1 MGSLTKS
8 LVKEGKASGSKNP
21 YIYSR
26 NVKLAIMWASKN
38 KSVDLTHFESKSSGI
53 DSSDEIISS
62 ERSSHTSGDTKDTE
76 DANPDS
82 IALIGSGDFGRALA
96 LRMVQ
101 SGLTVNIGSRNPQ
114 RNREL
119 VLKTGAKLT
128 SVEEA
133 IRASQSNIVILA
145 VPKDFYEKQPI
156 HLFEGKVVIDVSN
169 RNSIYAKGES
179 QAEYLQSVLPRSA
192 VVKAFNVLSAYALES
207 GGIQGSKEVFYAG
220 DVHSAKEEVS
230 GLIRTLGFSPIDRGA
245 LRNAREIEDIPVQRS
260 PLWKTP
266 LIISTVLFAVLFL
279 LSFSKMQ
286 ICWTLTWDSWKG
298 WHWGRFE
305 TIPVTTVNSTLAV
318 HAITLLALCYLPGC
332 IGAWIQI
339 FRGTKYS
346 RFPNW
351 LDKWLKMRKQ
361 LGLLMLFSASLHMC
375 LSVAMMSPTQYELA
389 YGDPG
394 SESVDITNVD
404 VKKKIGWT
412 GFEILQNQ
420 TVKVFGTEKMNLRGE
435 CFLLAGV
442 MAYALAIVLG
452 ITSLPS
458 VTNVLTWKEFG
469 FVQSKLGW
477 ICLLFACAH
486 DMFYGWPYIGSPSC
500 YVPPTFQYAL
510 YIPGLA
516 ILMKIPMVLDDWL
529 QIGYLN
535 KIRGG
540 WERNG
545 KWGTGSKVDSEA
557 GNAPVKQ
564 LDDPLGNDNKAYTV
578 DPPAGLYPSIEVA

>member
-1 MGSLTKS
+1 MYT
-8 LVKEGKASGSKNP
+8 SK
-21 YIYSR
+21 
-26 NVKLAIMWASKN
+26 K
-38 KSVDLTHFESKSSGI
+38 VDLTHFESKSSGI
-53 DSSDEIISS
+53 DSGDEIISS
-62 ERSSHTSGDTKDTE
+62 ERSSTSGEVSDG
-76 DANPDS
+76 NRS
-82 IALIGSGDFGRALA
+82 ITIIGSGDFGRALA

-101 SGLTVNIGSRNPQ
+101 SGLTVNIGSRNPH
-114 RNREL
+114 RNSEL
-119 VLKTGAKLT
+119 AGLVDKTGAKLLST
-128 SVEEA
+128 EEA
-133 IRASQSNIVILA
+133 LSASNSNIVILA
-145 VPKDFYEKQPI
+145 VPKDFYERQP
-156 HLFEGKVVIDVSN
+156 LKALEGKVVVDVSN
-169 RNSIYAKGES
+169 RNSIYSKDATS
-179 QAEYLQSVLPRSA
+179 QAEYLQSLLPRSA

-245 LRNAREIEDIPVQRS
+245 LRNAREIEDIPVQRF
-260 PLWKTP
+260 PLWKMP
-266 LIISTVLFAVLFL
+266 LIISTVIFTVLFL

-412 GFEILQNQ
+412 GFEILHNQ

-516 ILMKIPMVLDDWL
+516 ILMKIPIVLDDWL

-540 WERNG
+540 WERN
-545 KWGTGSKVDSEA
+545 SK
-557 GNAPVKQ
+557 
-564 LDDPLGNDNKAYTV
+564 
-578 DPPAGLYPSIEVA
+578 

>member
-53 DSSDEIISS
+53 DSGDEIISS

-133 IRASQSNIVILA
+133 IRVSQSNIVILA

-156 HLFEGKVVIDVSN
+156 HLLEGKVVIDVSN

-179 QAEYLQSVLPRSA
+179 QAEYLQSILPRSA
-192 VVKAFNVLSAYALES
+192 VVKAFDVLSAYALES

-245 LRNAREIEDIPVQRS
+245 LRNAREIEDIPVQRF
-260 PLWKTP
+260 PLWKKP

-375 LSVAMMSPTQYELA
+375 LSVAMMSPTQYDLA
-389 YGDPG
+389 YGG
-394 SESVDITNVD
+394 AVTLANVDI
-404 VKKKIGWT
+404 KKAVNWT
-412 GFEILQNQ
+412 YSEIEHNQ
-420 TVKVFGTEKMNLRGE
+420 TVKVYGTEKMHFRGE
-435 CFLLAGV
+435 CFLAAGV
-442 MAYALAIVLG
+442 MAFALAVLLG

-477 ICLLFACAH
+477 LCLLFACAH
-486 DMFYGWPYIGSPSC
+486 DIAYGWPYMWAPSC
-500 YVPPTFQYAL
+500 HVPPTFQYAL
-510 YIPGLA
+510 YIPALTIA
-516 ILMKIPMVLDDWL
+516 MKIPVLILDR
-529 QIGYLN
+529 YLT
-535 KIRGG
+535 KIRSG
-540 WERNG
+540 WERNSKSQYG
-545 KWGTGSKVDSEA
+545 NSKVTPGKINSGYVSSEVQ
-557 GNAPVKQ
+557 PV
-564 LDDPLGNDNKAYTV
+564 
-578 DPPAGLYPSIEVA
+578 

>member
-1 MGSLTKS
+1 MG
-8 LVKEGKASGSKNP
+8 
-21 YIYSR
+21 
-26 NVKLAIMWASKN
+26 
-38 KSVDLTHFESKSSGI
+38 
-53 DSSDEIISS
+53 
-62 ERSSHTSGDTKDTE
+62 GDTKDTE

-156 HLFEGKVVIDVSN
+156 HLLEGKVVIDVSN

-179 QAEYLQSVLPRSA
+179 QAEYLQSMLPRSA

-245 LRNAREIEDIPVQRS
+245 LRNAREIEDIPVQRF

-279 LSFSKMQ
+279 LAFSKMQ

-305 TIPVTTVNSTLAV
+305 TIPVTTINSTLAV

-339 FRGTKYS
+339 FKFTISFNY
-346 RFPNW
+346 
-351 LDKWLKMRKQ
+351 Q
-361 LGLLMLFSASLHMC
+361 LSKFIVYVFNGLRDIGRDLVQIDLPRPRDWTRIDEGQDLADEEPPYCGHHQGEQ
-375 LSVAMMSPTQYELA
+375 PTAHGRHDGVVGE
-389 YGDPG
+389 
-394 SESVDITNVD
+394 ERVVD
-404 VKKKIGWT
+404 V
-412 GFEILQNQ
+412 
-420 TVKVFGTEKMNLRGE
+420 
-435 CFLLAGV
+435 LL
-442 MAYALAIVLG
+442 
-452 ITSLPS
+452 
-458 VTNVLTWKEFG
+458 
-469 FVQSKLGW
+469 
-477 ICLLFACAH
+477 
-486 DMFYGWPYIGSPSC
+486 
-500 YVPPTFQYAL
+500 VP
-510 YIPGLA
+510 G
-516 ILMKIPMVLDDWL
+516 
-529 QIGYLN
+529 
-535 KIRGG
+535 
-540 WERNG
+540 
-545 KWGTGSKVDSEA
+545 EA
-557 GNAPVKQ
+557 GGDQGSHLSHCALHGPC
-564 LDDPLGNDNKAYTV
+564 
-578 DPPAGLYPSIEVA
+578 